1 MPAGNNYFQCIKA
14 FFTSI
19 ASAELFAKGIEVKD
33 LRPLTAILS
42 FHLPM
47 QKQVMDPSNGYS
59 FDSKKSKKFHSN
71 SSLATLHI
79 WQV

>member
-1 MPAGNNYFQCIKA
+1 MPAENNYFHCIKA

-47 QKQVMDPSNGYS
+47 
-59 FDSKKSKKFHSN
+59 
-71 SSLATLHI
+71 
-79 WQV
+79 